1 MKQKLYLCLF
11 YLLFIGMCQAC
22 SFEPSLTEAP
32 VATPSAD
39 PLPLPS
45 PIVLPNDELQISP
58 APTGDYLV
66 NPGIGW
72 QAGPG
77 NADNINIPETVAY
90 SSRREIAWKILNP
103 DEGVYDW
110 ENLDAQLSKATQAGK
125 QFSFRVYSMVGM
137 PFDGHM
143 VPDWVLAKGAVITPS
158 GEPDYSNCIYQEE
171 WGKFVEQIVRRYD
184 GNPDI
189 AFIDISGYGNFN
201 EWSWQDSQTEWDSMW
216 ENNFLMGTAVPQDFQ
231 TLDGQARRRL
241 VDIYIGGAFEL
252 HSCRMLD
259 GSVKEVSYSYAG
271 FQKTQLVMPYAGIA
285 QSTQYVASR
294 RKDIGFRFDCLGNY
308 SEDVFQKVG
317 REIGQIWK
325 TAPVVYELCKPNE
338 VDLDSAK
345 WLLQNTHGSLVHNNA
360 SEETLNDLEDLVRN
374 AGYRYFLKEARLQ
387 ILKGN
392 LHLQMEWQNTGLAPN
407 YPKMGQNFELLMY
420 LVDEETSSVVFD
432 TRILADIATWLPSV
446 DAEATTYV
454 PVSHKIDQTIHFP
467 ETVDSGTYLVKV
479 AIVNLRTNQ
488 PVILAVEGSD
498 VDGKYLLG
506 KITLE

>member
-1 MKQKLYLCLF
+1 MTDL
-11 YLLFIGMCQAC
+11 
-22 SFEPSLTEAP
+22 P
-32 VATPSAD
+32 VETNRTV
-39 PLPLPS
+39 PLPNS
-45 PIVLPNDELQISP
+45 TAVPNEPLQISP
-58 APTGDYLV
+58 PSTNDYLV

-77 NADNINIPETVAY
+77 KSDSIDIPETVTY
-90 SSRREIAWKILNP
+90 SNRREIAWKILNP
-103 DEGVYDW
+103 AEGVYDW
-110 ENLDAQLSKATQAGK
+110 ENLDAQLAKAVQEEK

-171 WGKFVEQIVRRYD
+171 WGKFVEQLVLRYD

-201 EWSWQDSQTEWDSMW
+201 EWSWQHSQTEWDTAW
-216 ENNFLMGTAVPQDFQ
+216 ETNFLLGQAMPQDFQ

-241 VDIYIGGAFEL
+241 VDIFIGGIFDL
-252 HSCRMLD
+252 HDCRMSD
-259 GSVKEVSYSYAG
+259 GSLKEVSYSYVG

-285 QSTQYVASR
+285 QSTQYVVSR

-360 SEETLNDLEDLVRN
+360 SEEALDELIDLVRD

-387 ILKGN
+387 ILEGN
-392 LHLQMEWQNTGLAPN
+392 LHLQMEWQNVGLAPN
-407 YPKMGQNFELLMY
+407 YPKMGQKFELFMY
-420 LVDEETSSVVFD
+420 LVDEQTGLIIFD
-432 TRILADIATWLPSV
+432 THIVTDVSTWMP
-446 DAEATTYV
+446 AEFGASTAV
-454 PVSHKIDQTIHFP
+454 PASNKIDQVIYFP
-467 ETVDSGTYLVKV
+467 ETIDSGTYLVKIAV
-479 AIVNLRTNQ
+479 VNIRTNK
-488 PVILAVEGSD
+488 PILLAMENSD
-498 VDGKYLLG
+498 TDGKYLLG
-506 KITLE
+506 AITLK